1 MSSTTSWSVSFH
13 VCYLPFLSSYA
24 MLAAISFSDNC
35 ERAICSYTGQF
46 SISSLCVPLP
56 TIFPSSSTKI
66 WSACKIVL
74 TRWATMN
81 TVLSVI
87 SSRSAFLTATSVLK
101 SRAEKLSSNI
111 YIFAFRATALAS
123 QVSAS
128 DRRKHLYHL

>member
-1 MSSTTSWSVSFH
+1 MSSTTSWSVFFH

-56 TIFPSSSTKI
+56 TIFPSSSTRI

-74 TRWATMN
+74 TRWATIN
-81 TVLSVI
+81 TVLSVM

-101 SRAEKLSSNI
+101 SRAEAVVKYIDLCIPGYCSGNRKSLLLTAGNI
-111 YIFAFRATALAS
+111 CTTL
-123 QVSAS
+123 
-128 DRRKHLYHL
+128 